1 MARERGK
8 EGEPGESRTKGE
20 RKGGSGGGG
29 GRATLIRV
37 IPARTS
43 YQLVIVT
50 P

>member
-20 RKGGSGGGG
+20 RKGGGGG